1 MRRLRYDGAGQLA
14 RIDDRTR
21 GASEYGYDPV
31 GRLLKAVTPDL
42 TEIFAFDPA
51 GNPIDAA
58 KIPPY
63 PDGLETEHERTARY
77 ARDAAEDAEWMRA
90 HPGQKPFR
98 LKGARRV
105 WGGHRKGLRMYVE
118 HSESSEDGTN
128 DDA

>member
-1 MRRLRYDGAGQLA
+1 M
-14 RIDDRTR
+14 
-21 GASEYGYDPV
+21 
-31 GRLLKAVTPDL
+31 LKAVTPDL

-105 WGGHRKGLRMYVE
+105 WGVPLCDSSSGRGGFWLVE
-118 HSESSEDGTN
+118 GAVAQHGEQHVAASSSESDERLIVALALLDL
-128 DDA
+128 AR

>member
-1 MRRLRYDGAGQLA
+1 M
-14 RIDDRTR
+14 
-21 GASEYGYDPV
+21 
-31 GRLLKAVTPDL
+31 LKAVTPDL

-77 ARDAAEDAEWMRA
+77 AREAAEDAEWMRA